1 MMSGPSSDVNNTIQR
16 IKSEIET
23 LKQQQAEALKAA
35 TYLGLT
41 PTEAKV
47 QEDRRAKITQ
57 LVRDLSKLVEQIS
70 QLHQ

>member
-1 MMSGPSSDVNNTIQR
+1 MSGPSSDVNNTIQR

-23 LKQQQAEALKAA
+23 LKQQQGEALKAT

-47 QEDRRAKITQ
+47 QEDRRANITE
-57 LVRDLSKLVEQIS
+57 LMRDLTKLAEQIS
-70 QLHQ
+70 QLHR

>member
-1 MMSGPSSDVNNTIQR
+1 MSASSSEVNNTIQR

-35 TYLGLT
+35 TFLGLSRA
-41 PTEAKV
+41 EAKA

-57 LVRDLSKLVEQIS
+57 LMRELSKLVEQIS